1 LFQAASSTAFS
12 VIPIATAHISL
23 AGNFI
28 DAVAN
33 PLRLFRLREDA
44 VESGFQGSRDGPCFG
59 ASALDSRHLGSCLRS
74 CRIGQALDKIR
85 PKRVALSELC
95 HCAKDAHENHRQAKN
110 SAPLFQNVYDSLDRK
125 STSMISSH

>member
-1 LFQAASSTAFS
+1 MALFQAASSTAFS

-59 ASALDSRHLGSCLRS
+59 ASALDSRKQGPSREPWNPLSTDGPCFRESR
-74 CRIGQALDKIR
+74 ALAASRFLLAELPHR
-85 PKRVALSELC
+85 PSSRQNPSEAC
-95 HCAKDAHENHRQAKN
+95 
-110 SAPLFQNVYDSLDRK
+110 SP
-125 STSMISSH
+125 

>member
-1 LFQAASSTAFS
+1 MALFQAASSTAFS

-33 PLRLFRLREDA
+33 PLWLFRLREDA

-74 CRIGQALDKIR
+74 CRIG
-85 PKRVALSELC
+85 
-95 HCAKDAHENHRQAKN
+95 
-110 SAPLFQNVYDSLDRK
+110 DRK
-125 STSMISSH
+125 STRLNSSHLGISYAVFCLKKKKQTM

>member
-1 LFQAASSTAFS
+1 MVLFQAASSTAFS

-33 PLRLFRLREDA
+33 PLWLFRLREDA

-74 CRIGQALDKIR
+74 CRMSHALHKTR
-85 PKRVALSELC
+85 PKRGARPGLWP
-95 HCAKDAHENHRQAKN
+95 CA
-110 SAPLFQNVYDSLDRK
+110 
-125 STSMISSH
+125 

>member
-1 LFQAASSTAFS
+1 MALFQAASSTAFS

-59 ASALDSRHLGSCLRS
+59 ASALDSRSEEHT
-74 CRIGQALDKIR
+74 
-85 PKRVALSELC
+85 SELQSRLHLVC
-95 HCAKDAHENHRQAKN
+95 RLLLEKKKQTVRPFFPDFHAR
-110 SAPLFQNVYDSLDRK
+110 SALYRK
-125 STSMISSH
+125 HSTVVAC